1 MTGGSVNRVQWI
13 ALEAWRTQR
22 IWWGWSGTWTDEQ
35 KLLRDGLRRSL
46 AMARMTRFR
55 IDMSHAEYVAS
66 LGVVTKLEL
75 GLITWFGESVP
86 DPNANWDSSRRW
98 LETER
103 RIARLRWV
111 SEEEA
116 KEYSGIK
123 GILNRITGRKKITG
137 KDLFQSMVAEADWMI
152 RAMRDGGSDTDMVS
166 EVVRQVGLTG
176 EAPGAPRS
184 VLGGGRRALPK

>member
-1 MTGGSVNRVQWI
+1 
-13 ALEAWRTQR
+13 
-22 IWWGWSGTWTDEQ
+22 
-35 KLLRDGLRRSL
+35 
-46 AMARMTRFR
+46 MTRFR
-55 IDMSHAEYVAS
+55 VDRHHAEYVAS

-86 DPNANWDSSRRW
+86 DPNAHWDSSRRW

-116 KEYSGIK
+116 KEYTGIK
-123 GILNRITGRKKITG
+123 GILNRIVGRKKITG

-152 RAMRDGGSDTDMVS
+152 QAMRDGGSDTDVVS

-184 VLGGGRRALPK
+184 VLGGGRPALPK